1 MKKVQEHSDEDAF
14 IREIDE
20 EIKNDKI
27 KKLWDQYGL
36 FIVLFVI
43 AAVSIAVSYE
53 TFKSWNEK
61 RKQQYSNS
69 YAYALSLQNQGRYA
83 ESLDV
88 LEQMKKADNG
98 VYSDVAQIQIANIL
112 IDQGKTDEAVKL
124 LEEIVAKKSFN
135 KQMRDVAAI
144 KLASYK
150 LDTAPSDEVKKLLTP
165 YTESENSWTNIAKE
179 LLAMLAVR
187 DANFNEAKALYKE
200 ISTSSSATESL
211 KSRAKDMLATL
222 NEVPEKQ

>member
-1 MKKVQEHSDEDAF
+1 MKKVQEHSAEDAF

-20 EIKNDKI
+20 EIKNDRI

-36 FIVLFVI
+36 FIILFVI
-43 AAVSIAVSYE
+43 VAVSAAVSYE

-61 RKQQYSNS
+61 RNQQYSNS
-69 YAYALSLQNQGRYA
+69 YAYALNLQNQGRYA
-83 ESLDV
+83 ESLEV

-98 VYSDVAQIQIANIL
+98 VYSDVAEIQIANIL
-112 IDQGKTDEAVKL
+112 VDQGKTDEAVKI
-124 LEEIVAKKSFN
+124 LEEVVNKKSFN
-135 KQMRDVAAI
+135 KQMRDVAVI

-150 LDTAPSDEVKKLLTP
+150 LDTAPGEEIRALIAP
-165 YTESENSWTNIAKE
+165 YAESENSWTNIARE

-187 DANFNEAKALYKE
+187 DADFAQAKKLYND
-200 ISTSSSATESL
+200 IANSASATESL
-211 KSRAKDMLATL
+211 KARAKDMLATL

>member
-1 MKKVQEHSDEDAF
+1 MKKVQEHSAEDAF

-20 EIKNDKI
+20 EIKNDRI

-36 FIVLFVI
+36 FIILFVI
-43 AAVSIAVSYE
+43 AAVSAAVSYE

-61 RKQQYSNS
+61 RNQQYSNS
-69 YAYALSLQNQGRYA
+69 YAYALNLQNQGRYA
-83 ESLDV
+83 ESLEV
-88 LEQMKKADNG
+88 LEKMKKADNG
-98 VYSDVAQIQIANIL
+98 IYSDVAEIQIANIL
-112 IDQGKTDEAVKL
+112 VDQGKTDEAVKI
-124 LEEIVAKKSFN
+124 LEEIVNKKSFN

-150 LDTAPSDEVKKLLTP
+150 LDTAPADEIRALIVP
-165 YTESENSWTNIAKE
+165 YTESENSWTNIARE

-187 DANFNEAKALYKE
+187 DADFAQAKKLYGE
-200 ISTSSSATESL
+200 IAASAGATETL
-211 KSRAKDMLATL
+211 KARAKDMLATL